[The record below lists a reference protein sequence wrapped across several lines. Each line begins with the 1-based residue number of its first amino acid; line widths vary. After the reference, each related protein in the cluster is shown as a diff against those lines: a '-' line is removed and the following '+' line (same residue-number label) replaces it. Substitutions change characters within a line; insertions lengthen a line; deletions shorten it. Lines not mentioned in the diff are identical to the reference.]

1 MLQVAPRPGSP
12 PDILLPHTVSTPD
25 RAAWPPPPAVLR
37 LTAGLWALGAVA
49 MVASGVATRFEPLP
63 VNGLRAVLMAF
74 AGVALSF
81 GLWRIATLPVRPRWA
96 ILALVLGL
104 VAATAAHTWLDL
116 RTDALLLDWLAPGPR
131 VRRIVSDS
139 ALRIAVMALIAE
151 SHIVIFASLYAVF
164 GMGATILRSA
174 AETRERE
181 AQLAAARTLAV
192 SAQLAMLRHQLNPH
206 FIFNTLN
213 AIGSLV
219 AMRRNDDAETMI
231 DRLSDFLRASLGAD
245 AHPLA
250 TLDGELNTLQN
261 YLDIEAVRFGTRLRV
276 VYDLEPGLGA
286 ALIPSFLLQPLVE
299 NAIKHAVSP
308 ALAPVDVRLSA
319 RRDGDDLVVGVAD
332 SGAGHV
338 AAPAPGTGTGLRNVR
353 ERLALLYGDRAR
365 LEAGPCGDG
374 FLAEVRMPLQWSEGR
389 P

>member
-1 MLQVAPRPGSP
+1 MQDASP
-12 PDILLPHTVSTPD
+12 TPD

-37 LTAGLWALGAVA
+37 LTAGLWTLGAAA

-63 VNGLRAVLMAF
+63 VNVLRAVLMAL
-74 AGVALSF
+74 AGVGFSF

-96 ILALVLGL
+96 ILALALGL
-104 VAATAAHTWLDL
+104 VAATAAHTMADMQ
-116 RTDALLLDWLAPGPR
+116 TDRLLLAWLAPGPR
-131 VRRIVSDS
+131 VRQILSDS
-139 ALRIAVMALIAE
+139 ALRVAVMSLIGE

-181 AQLAAARTLAV
+181 AQLAAARTQAV

-245 AHPLA
+245 VTPLA
-250 TLDGELNTLQN
+250 TLDDELTTLQN
-261 YLDIEAVRFGTRLRV
+261 YLDIEAVRFGARLQV
-276 VYDLEPGLGA
+276 TYDQEQGLGA

-308 ALAPVDVRLSA
+308 AIGPVEVRLSA
-319 RRDGDDLVVGVAD
+319 RREGGDLVLSVAD
-332 SGAGHV
+332 SGAGDARP
-338 AAPAPGTGTGLRNVR
+338 AAAGTGTGLRNVR
-353 ERLALLYGDRAR
+353 ERLALLYGDRAQLHAR
-365 LEAGPCGDG
+365 RCGDG
-374 FLAEVRMPLQWSEGR
+374 FLAEVRAPLQWSEAA